1 MDLRLLQIKRTV
13 ANVSDEASS
22 ELTKKY
28 KHANLWP
35 ETKLADSSER
45 TATWSR
51 AEKERVFELLRMGL
65 TSPLMVTK
73 HMGKTKSLRQV
84 AEFLEYL
91 QVSSTL
97 VGSDDDTSADSE
109 SGDTE
114 DSSESESSESES
126 ETMATRLKPR
136 SRPVSGESTSGS
148 SGSSSES
155 SSDSEADSRQMNV
168 DSGDG
173 FMSVESASSSSASEP
188 DSDILIL
195 SSDSDASGSSGSS
208 ADDSDESSSGSE
220 SGSTD
225 SSSDSSSD
233 SDEASDSDDVSV
245 VSDDGQSIAKEERL
259 ALVAGAKRDKETRAF
274 NRHMLKL
281 FRKESKDLLYHYKD
295 TVLFDSDYGD
305 VIARL
310 IHGDDQCTVDQATYA
325 ELQLA
330 VIHFLLVIIKDAVAR
345 QTITRGAIQVGANT
359 PKRTNV
365 FRCITESL
373 DSSSFPPRK
382 PVNELYDGLLR
393 KHLDEDTY
401 DELLG
406 DESAQ

>member
-22 ELTKKY
+22 ELAKKY

-35 ETKLADSSER
+35 EIKLADSSER

-51 AEKERVFELLRMGL
+51 AEKERVFELLQAGL
-65 TSPLMVTK
+65 TSPLMITK

-91 QVSSTL
+91 QVSSTV

-114 DSSESESSESES
+114 DSSESESSESEH
-126 ETMATRLKPR
+126 EAVATRLKPR
-136 SRPVSGESTSGS
+136 SRPASDKSTSGS
-148 SGSSSES
+148 SSSSSES
-155 SSDSEADSRQMNV
+155 SSDSEADNRRMGV
-168 DSGDG
+168 ASGDG

-188 DSDILIL
+188 DSDIVIL
-195 SSDSDASGSSGSS
+195 SSESDASDSFSSS
-208 ADDSDESSSGSE
+208 ADDSDESSSSSE

-225 SSSDSSSD
+225 STDSGSS
-233 SDEASDSDDVSV
+233 SDSDDVSV
-245 VSDDGQSIAKEERL
+245 VSDNDQSIAREERL
-259 ALVAGAKRDKETRAF
+259 ALAAGAKRDKETRAF
-274 NRHMLKL
+274 NRHMFKL
-281 FRKESKDLLYHYKD
+281 FRKESKKLLYHYND

-305 VIARL
+305 VIAKL
-310 IHGDDQCTVDQATYA
+310 IHGDDHCTVDQATYA
-325 ELQLA
+325 EMQLA
-330 VIHFLLVIIKDAVAR
+330 VIHFVLVIMKDAIAR
-345 QTITRGAIQVGANT
+345 QTITRGAIQEGSNT
-359 PKRTNV
+359 VSRTNV
-365 FRCITESL
+365 FQCIAESL
-373 DSSSFPPRK
+373 DSSRFPPRK

-393 KHLDEDTY
+393 KYLDEDTY